1 MSHPQDSVNID
12 SKVTVGIGLQVATL
26 DFSWMVYLFLMGDR
40 TTRKA
45 LKPILLGKPELA
57 AALSLMNWDEI
68 AKILT
73 DSMSGELNAAFGKAV
88 VDSLLRDLVAEAQK
102 PAPTLG
108 EAQAS
113 APLSL
118 ETYHEVMATLKT
130 SVSVNSNEDTAS
142 KELKAPM
149 EVSSGDTL
157 LEGLGKTTPRKGEG
171 QPSASA
177 PPVAAA

>member
-1 MSHPQDSVNID
+1 MGGSV
-12 SKVTVGIGLQVATL
+12 
-26 DFSWMVYLFLMGDR
+26 
-40 TTRKA
+40 TRRV

-57 AALSLMNWDEI
+57 TALSLSSWEKMT
-68 AKILT
+68 KVLT
-73 DSMSGELNAAFGKAV
+73 DSMGEELNASFGKVAV
-88 VDSLLRDLVAEAQK
+88 DKLLRDLVAEAQK
-102 PAPTLG
+102 PDPTKG

-130 SVSVNSNEDTAS
+130 SVSVNSDEDTAS

-149 EVSSGDTL
+149 EVPSGDTL
-157 LEGLGKTTPRKGEG
+157 LEGLGKTTLRKGEG

-177 PPVAAA
+177 PSVAPAANVENRPAPRTPT